1 MLLRFV
7 FRGSSGG
14 LAARAVRLCQGGTE
28 QGRSPETAVRG
39 ARHGAVPAAFADGRS
54 PGGSRALPSSAG
66 VGRRLGAGRRCGKA
80 PRGGPPV
87 PALAARRPPAAR
99 SRGAARGSAAWPP
112 AGRGCRPPAADV
124 PRAPLRPPGP
134 RPLAQPL
141 PVARWSGP
149 RSGAEQRLRA
159 APPRPAPARSAARP
173 PPAGALPPL
182 GPSLLSSLPST
193 ALPARWPGPRFPSLP
208 SSLVMC
214 RLFCLRWKQFLALR
228 LAPGGPLPGGAG
240 WGAVRPSPCRRRSA
254 PRRDPRGALGAR
266 AEAGRTM
273 PASVR

>member
-66 VGRRLGAGRRCGKA
+66 VGRRLGAGRRCGKG

-99 SRGAARGSAAWPP
+99 SHGAARGSAAWPP

-124 PRAPLRPPGP
+124 PRAPLHPPGP

-173 PPAGALPPL
+173 PPAGALPPFL
-182 GPSLLSSLPST
+182 PPFHGSPGAVARPTFSLSPL
-193 ALPARWPGPRFPSLP
+193 
-208 SSLVMC
+208 
-214 RLFCLRWKQFLALR
+214 
-228 LAPGGPLPGGAG
+228 LPGHVSPFLF
-240 WGAVRPSPCRRRSA
+240 AVETISRSS
-254 PRRDPRGALGAR
+254 AR
-266 AEAGRTM
+266 AGRTAARRRGVGGGAAEPM
-273 PASVR
+273 QAAERPAPGPPRRARGSG